1 MQYLK
6 SINWAKVIGSVL
18 ASAATGFASTGVW
31 QGAAAGAAIGL
42 ANLFMVPPQP
52 QPAAPPPAP
61 EQPKP

>member
-6 SINWAKVIGSVL
+6 NINWAKVLGSVL

-42 ANLFMVPPQP
+42 ANLFMVPPQAP
-52 QPAAPPPAP
+52 AQPPEAPKA
-61 EQPKP
+61 